1 MTQVR
6 YVDQLD
12 LANFCLQSLLPLL
25 LSITK
30 AELSSLTLALSS
42 ESVSLTIGQ
51 RRSFTF
57 GKCMKC
63 LFNY

>member
-12 LANFCLQSLLPLL
+12 LANFCLQSLLPLCSAPNRLL

-30 AELSSLTLALSS
+30 AELSSLTVALSS
-42 ESVSLTIGQ
+42 ESV
-51 RRSFTF
+51 
-57 GKCMKC
+57 
-63 LFNY
+63 

>member
-12 LANFCLQSLLPLL
+12 LANFCLESLLPLCSAANRLL

-42 ESVSLTIGQ
+42 ESV
-51 RRSFTF
+51 
-57 GKCMKC
+57 
-63 LFNY
+63 

>member
-30 AELSSLTLALSS
+30 AEVSSLTLALSS
-42 ESVSLTIGQ
+42 ESV
-51 RRSFTF
+51 
-57 GKCMKC
+57 
-63 LFNY
+63 